1 LNIITKFLFEYCKS
15 SVERGGV
22 FCQHNSIAATTSTI
36 TTQEQKEDSLFSIY
50 YYYYY
55 YIMTVPSITLL
66 HVRMSSGA
74 RLSVELNDSLEAT
87 TVLQVK
93 EKISRQQTDCPP
105 ERQRLIY
112 KGRVLDEERTLSDY
126 GVLAGSTL
134 HLVKSR
140 PPADGVPAP
149 APVSASANNTTTTT
163 TQPPRNPFSAP
174 APTAAAQPTN
184 NPFGGMPMPPGGMPS
199 PEQMSQM
206 MNNPMVQSMLDN
218 PEFLRN
224 MMESNPQIQAMLD
237 SNPQ

>member
-1 LNIITKFLFEYCKS
+1 
-15 SVERGGV
+15 
-22 FCQHNSIAATTSTI
+22 
-36 TTQEQKEDSLFSIY
+36 
-50 YYYYY
+50 
-55 YIMTVPSITLL
+55 
-66 HVRMSSGA
+66 MSSGA

-93 EKISRQQTDCPP
+93 EKISLQQTDCPP

-126 GVLAGSTL
+126 GVLPGSTL

-140 PPADGVPAP
+140 APDAPAP
-149 APVSASANNTTTTT
+149 APVSASTT
-163 TQPPRNPFSAP
+163 TQPTRNPFSP
-174 APTAAAQPTN
+174 PAAAQPTN

>member
-1 LNIITKFLFEYCKS
+1 MK
-15 SVERGGV
+15 RGGV
-22 FCQHNSIAATTSTI
+22 YYKHDDSIDNAS
-36 TTQEQKEDSLFSIY
+36 TTQQQSKKTVSFLYSLNY
-50 YYYYY
+50 YHYYY
-55 YIMTVPSITLL
+55 YIMTVPSITL

-93 EKISRQQTDCPP
+93 EKISLQQTDCPP

-126 GVLAGSTL
+126 GVLPGSTL

-140 PPADGVPAP
+140 APDAPAP
-149 APVSASANNTTTTT
+149 APVSASTT
-163 TQPPRNPFSAP
+163 TQPTRNPFSPP
-174 APTAAAQPTN
+174 AAAAATPAAQPTN

>member
-1 LNIITKFLFEYCKS
+1 
-15 SVERGGV
+15 
-22 FCQHNSIAATTSTI
+22 
-36 TTQEQKEDSLFSIY
+36 
-50 YYYYY
+50 
-55 YIMTVPSITLL
+55 MTAPSITLQ
-66 HVRMSSGA
+66 VRMSSGA
-74 RLSVELNDSLEAT
+74 RLSVELSDSLETT

-93 EKISRQQTDCPP
+93 EKISLLQTDCPP

-126 GVLAGSTL
+126 GVLPGSTL

-140 PPADGVPAP
+140 PPAADAHAPAP
-149 APVSASANNTTTTT
+149 APVSASTTTTTTT
-163 TQPPRNPFSAP
+163 TQPTRNPFSA
-174 APTAAAQPTN
+174 AAAAAAAQPTN